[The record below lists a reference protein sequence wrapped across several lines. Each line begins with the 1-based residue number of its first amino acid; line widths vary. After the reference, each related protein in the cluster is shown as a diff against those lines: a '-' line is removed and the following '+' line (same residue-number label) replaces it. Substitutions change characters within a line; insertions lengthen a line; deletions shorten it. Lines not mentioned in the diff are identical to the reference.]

1 MDGNHS
7 KDSPL
12 LEKLSSVSGGPGVY
26 LMKDADGNVIYVGKA
41 KNLKKRLGSY
51 FKPPRLQDSK
61 TAALVKKISVFET
74 IVTHTEKEALIL
86 ESNLIKRHRPRY
98 NVILKDDKRYAS
110 LKLEIRNPYPFLSVA
125 RKIEK
130 DGALYFGPFSSGLA
144 VRQTLKLIHKTFK
157 LRKCQT
163 KELKKRARPCL
174 LFQMDACLAPCC
186 RNVSSDEYQEIV
198 NEVVL
203 FLKGRTPELIE
214 KVRSQMAAAARVQEF
229 EKAAALRD
237 RLFALQETLEKQVS
251 VTHDFADRDVLAVAE
266 GDETSLVTQMIV
278 RNGFLLGVRHF
289 AFSGTMVSGGDLLE
303 TFIRQHYEAT
313 PFVPKEILIA
323 EPIETAL
330 HLSELLGEIKGQ
342 KVRIIRPQRGE
353 KLRLTEMAIQNAINH
368 LRELVDAQAGN
379 ADMLDRLAV
388 VLNIRAARRIECVDN
403 SNIGGTEMVSGLV
416 VYEDA
421 RPKKS
426 DYRRYRIRTATGPDD
441 YAAMSEVLGRRFG
454 KDDAAYP
461 DLLMVD
467 GGKGQIGMAVAVARE
482 LGIEGR
488 FQIIGI
494 AKKDEARGETRD
506 KIYQPGRSNPVNF
519 RGQEDLLLFLQ
530 RIRDEAH
537 RFAVS
542 YHRKRRG
549 KAALQSVLDHIPGIG
564 IRRKRTLLQHF
575 GSIKKIRAASVD
587 ELNALPGMN
596 RKSAEAVHQALAS

>member
-1 MDGNHS
+1 MNDENVTE
-7 KDSPL
+7 SPFV
-12 LEKLSSVSGGPGVY
+12 EKLQSVTVGPGVY
-26 LMKDADGNVIYVGKA
+26 LMKDADGAVIYVGKA
-41 KNLKKRLGSY
+41 RNLKKRLGSY
-51 FKPPRLQDSK
+51 FKPTRLQDSK
-61 TAALVKKISVFET
+61 TAALVKKISSFET

-86 ESNLIKRHRPRY
+86 ESNLIKRYRPRY
-98 NVILKDDKRYAS
+98 NVILKDDKRYAC
-110 LKLEIRNPYPFLSVA
+110 LKLEIRSEYPFLSVA

-130 DGALYFGPFSSGLA
+130 DGAMYFGPFSSGLA
-144 VRQTLKLIHKTFK
+144 VRQTLKLIDKTFK
-157 LRKCQT
+157 LRKCRT

-174 LFQMDACLAPCC
+174 LYQMNACLAPCC
-186 RNVSSDEYQEIV
+186 RNVNSDEYQEIIH
-198 NEVVL
+198 EVVL

-214 KVRSQMAAAARVQEF
+214 KVRSRMTEAAKAQEF

-251 VTHDFADRDVLAVAE
+251 VTTDFADRDVLAVAE
-266 GDETSLVTQMIV
+266 ADGTSLVTQMIV

-289 AFSGTMVSGGDLLE
+289 AFSGTVVSGRDLLE

-323 EPIETAL
+323 EPIETAFE
-330 HLSELLGEIKGQ
+330 LSELLGDIKGQ

-353 KLRLTEMAIQNAINH
+353 KLRLTEMALQNAINH
-368 LRELVDAQAGN
+368 LRELVDARTAN
-379 ADMLDRLAV
+379 ADMLDRLARI
-388 VLNIRAARRIECVDN
+388 LNIRSASRIECVDN
-403 SNIGGTEMVSGLV
+403 SNIGGTGMVSGLV
-416 VYEDA
+416 VYVDA
-421 RPKKS
+421 MPKKS
-426 DYRRYRIRTATGPDD
+426 DYRRYRVRTAAGPDD
-441 YAAMSEVLGRRFG
+441 YAAMSEVLRRRFG
-454 KDDAAYP
+454 KEDAAYP

-467 GGKGQIGMAVAVARE
+467 GGKGQLGMAVAVARE

-519 RGQEDLLLFLQ
+519 LGQEELLLFLQ

-564 IRRKRTLLQHF
+564 IQRKKTLLQHF

-587 ELNALPGMN
+587 ELSALPGMN